1 VSPPPNTFSLISFLR
16 FLENGRKDWD
26 GPGRYPQQRGC
37 TPLCVYYLFPSRSP
51 KFIPVLDR
59 EKLQPSMTR
68 YFTKLSVDR
77 PVWRNNFFFQVIDEH
92 TATDID
98 PLELGWSETMGGPED
113 RSKPKRVFP
122 SIVQPSTIIYRSE
135 RQTLRRLPRT
145 GAVVFT
151 CVYFRPLK

>member
-1 VSPPPNTFSLISFLR
+1 MEEKIGMALDDIHNSGDVPHCACTTFFL
-16 FLENGRKDWD
+16 
-26 GPGRYPQQRGC
+26 
-37 TPLCVYYLFPSRSP
+37 SRSP
-51 KFIPVLDR
+51 QFIPVLDR

-92 TATDID
+92 KATDID

-122 SIVQPSTIIYRSE
+122 SVVQPSTIIYRSE

-151 CVYFRPLK
+151 CVYFRPLEQANG

>member
-1 VSPPPNTFSLISFLR
+1 MFLPHLIPQVSGEWKRRLEWPWTISTTAGMYPIVRALPFL
-16 FLENGRKDWD
+16 
-26 GPGRYPQQRGC
+26 
-37 TPLCVYYLFPSRSP
+37 SRLL
-51 KFIPVLDR
+51 KFISALDR

-92 TATDID
+92 KATDID

-122 SIVQPSTIIYRSE
+122 SVVQPSTIIYRSE

-145 GAVVFT
+145 GAIVFT